1 MFCDAVGEP
10 YTVYVQHLSTW
21 ATIIRVVSQEVSQV
35 QCEWY
40 MYLPP
45 ETRGGRT
52 TELWH
57 ARGVARIQG
66 PRHRL
71 DSSFSSRRGGRVQ
84 TTFEDHASRFHK
96 PAVLHWGWDV
106 WAATIAIRYL
116 KDGRHAYL
124 MKVDAH
130 LSSIS
135 HVLHSRHLTLRI
147 RATGFVEIGG

>member
-1 MFCDAVGEP
+1 MVHVPSRLEE
-10 YTVYVQHLSTW
+10 VEQLSYAAW
-21 ATIIRVVSQEVSQV
+21 RESRVPGTGSTAPLAPVVEV
-35 QCEWY
+35 E
-40 MYLPP
+40 
-45 ETRGGRT
+45 
-52 TELWH
+52 
-57 ARGVARIQG
+57 
-66 PRHRL
+66 
-71 DSSFSSRRGGRVQ
+71 

-106 WAATIAIRYL
+106 WAATIAMRYL

-130 LSSIS
+130 VSSIP